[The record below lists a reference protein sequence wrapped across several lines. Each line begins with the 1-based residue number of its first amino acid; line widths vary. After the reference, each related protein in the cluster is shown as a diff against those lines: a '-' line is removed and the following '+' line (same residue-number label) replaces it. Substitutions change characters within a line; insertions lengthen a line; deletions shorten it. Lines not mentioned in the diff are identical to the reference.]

1 MKRLFSILLSIM
13 VALGAIG
20 TSISIKPAKAI
31 VKKMV
36 LVEQFTATWCGPCV
50 RGSETVDAVY
60 EKYGDKDFVLI
71 KHHPSSQGDSMVS
84 KFAQLRAN
92 KLGMSYYPSF
102 FIDTKLTD
110 SRTTDTLTKDIKDAK
125 SKGANSSISVENS
138 TMSDNTVTI
147 QIEYEDVPEGAEIW
161 YCLAEDFVY
170 VKAQNGEKRHRF
182 VARDGGSIPSVSGT
196 GSKSVTMEINPK
208 WASEMIRVY
217 AWIESRLGVDNA
229 DYFDF
234 KNGDINHL
242 GPVVAAYPNQLDFGK
257 MKPNSSTEAEVHIR
271 NCGLQ
276 DTSVNISI
284 AESYLSLEK
293 SINLPFLSETSYMI
307 RVSTKGLDPGLYRG
321 TLHIKGTDYQKS
333 IPYQLQVLNPPEIK
347 IDTNTINFGEVK
359 RGQSD
364 SEIIKVSN
372 AHEGAITG
380 TISTKDDW
388 LRTTPR
394 TFSENAF
401 DLKISIST
409 SDLKS
414 GDYTGTVHIESDGG
428 NKDITVT
435 LTIVAADIVI
445 DKEKIQFGSITLKEA
460 QNAKETLTIS
470 NEGDADATIEIAQIP
485 SFIDMDDKDFTLESG
500 EEKVFTILIKHKGLS
515 VSQYQENI
523 VFELS
528 QETIEIPVSLEI
540 IEEPAV
546 LRLESEY
553 LSEDG
558 ILTVETEDQ
567 NVEIEFIIYN
577 DGEARMDGTIEYDA
591 SWLRLSDR
599 SFALL
604 GGRKKTITLTFNVE
618 KAKKGNNTGKIM
630 FTSNGGNQE
639 IDIHF
644 VVTKESVVIQFQI
657 GNKTVLINN
666 KPKTMD
672 AAPFILNGRTVVPI
686 RVIAEA
692 FGAEIQWEGST
703 QTITILLDKKT
714 IVMKVGS
721 TIASIDDNPIIL
733 DAPPVIQNGRTFVP
747 LRFIAEAFGA
757 EIQWE
762 GSTQT
767 ITITL

>member
-1 MKRLFSILLSIM
+1 M

-50 RGSETVDAVY
+50 RGTEMMDGIY
-60 EKYGDKDFVLI
+60 DKYGERDFILI
-71 KHHPSSQGDSMVS
+71 RHHPSTQGDAMVN

-110 SRTTDTLTKDIKDAK
+110 SRTTDALTKDIKEAK
-125 SKGANSSISVENS
+125 SKGATSSISVDKS
-138 TMSDNTVTI
+138 TMDNLTVNL
-147 QIEYEDVPEGAEIW
+147 QIEYENVPEGGEIW
-161 YCLAEDFVY
+161 YCLVEDFLY

-182 VARDGGSIPSVSGT
+182 ISRDGGSIPSISGDGSTSVSI
-196 GSKSVTMEINPK
+196 EINPK
-208 WASEMIRVY
+208 WSTEMLRVY
-217 AWIESRLGVDNA
+217 AWIETRVGVDNS
-229 DYFDF
+229 DYYDF
-234 KNGDINHL
+234 GHGDINHL
-242 GPVVAAYPNQLDFGK
+242 GPVIASYPNELDFGK
-257 MKPNSSTEAEVHIR
+257 MKPNSSAEAEINIR

-276 DTSVNISI
+276 DASVNLKI
-284 AESYLSLEK
+284 AENYLSLEK
-293 SINLPFLSETSYMI
+293 SVNLPQLSETSYTI
-307 RVSTKGLDPGLYRG
+307 RVSTRNLEPGVYRG
-321 TLHIKGTDYQKS
+321 ILQLQGDSYEKN
-333 IPYQLQVLNPPEIK
+333 IPFQLQVLHSPEIK
-347 IDTNTINFGEVK
+347 IDTNTINFGEIK
-359 RGQSD
+359 RGQNA
-364 SEIIKVSN
+364 SETIKVSN
-372 AHEGAITG
+372 VYEGALTG
-380 TISTKDDW
+380 TTSTKEEW
-388 LRTTPR
+388 LRSSPR
-394 TFSENAF
+394 AFSENAF
-401 DLKISIST
+401 DVKVSIST
-409 SDLKS
+409 SKLKA
-414 GDYTGTVHIESDGG
+414 GDYAGTVYIESDGG
-428 NKDITVT
+428 NKEISVT
-435 LTIVAADIVI
+435 LTIVAAEIVI
-445 DKEKIQFGSITLKEA
+445 DKEEIKFGSLTLKEA
-460 QNAKETLTIS
+460 KNVKETLTIS
-470 NEGDADATIEIAQIP
+470 NEGDADATIEITQIP
-485 SFIDMDDKDFTLESG
+485 SFIDMDDKRFTLESG
-500 EEKVFTILIKHKGLS
+500 EEKVFTILLKHKELS

-528 QETIEIPVSLEI
+528 QETIEIPVSVEI
-540 IEEPAV
+540 IEEPAI
-546 LRLESEY
+546 LRLESDY

-558 ILTVETEDQ
+558 IFTVETEDQ
-567 NVEIEFIIYN
+567 NVEIECVIYN
-577 DGEARMDGTIEYDA
+577 DGEARMDGTIEHDA
-591 SWLRLSDR
+591 SWLRLSDH

-604 GGRKKTITLTFNVE
+604 GGRKKTITLSFNVE
-618 KAKKGNNTGKIM
+618 KAKKGKNTGKIM

-644 VVTKESVVIQFQI
+644 VVSKESVVIQFQI